1 MIALSLNE
9 HKNILALSAAVV
21 CLLVTAY
28 SFGEGDK
35 SEDRI
40 SAVAQQME
48 TAFKTLEDYSC
59 EVDQIFYQ
67 NGVENQR
74 YRFKYYFK
82 KIKKIRVDFSQ
93 PHPGLTILYN
103 DDEKKATVIPFRS
116 SSAFKFRLSVD
127 NLLLKTLAGQ
137 RINQTDMGYFI
148 NFLSKNLKKVEQEE
162 NTLSEDEQR
171 VEFLFRAMDYIEE
184 KLIEKYRISI
194 SKKYWL
200 PIRIQRYSSEGQLL
214 EISNIKNYEINA
226 HLQDRFFLP

>member
-1 MIALSLNE
+1 MKKE
-9 HKNILALSAAVV
+9 NILVLSSAIV
-21 CLLVTAY
+21 CLLIAT
-28 SFGEGDK
+28 SNFGDIAK
-35 SEDRI
+35 CEDRI

-48 TAFKTLEDYSC
+48 TAFKALEDYSC
-59 EVDQIFYQ
+59 EVDQIFYR

-103 DDEKKATVIPFRS
+103 DNEKKATVIPFRS
-116 SSAFKFRLSVD
+116 SSAFKFRLSID
-127 NLLLKTLAGQ
+127 NSLLKTLAGQ

-148 NFLSKNLKKVEQEE
+148 DFLSKNLRNVEQKE
-162 NTLSEDEQR
+162 NTFSEDDER
-171 VEFLFRAMDYIEE
+171 VEFHFRAMDYIEE
-184 KLIEKYRISI
+184 KHLEKYQISI

-200 PIRIQRYSSEGQLL
+200 PIRIERHSSEGKLL

>member
-1 MIALSLNE
+1 MSK
-9 HKNILALSAAVV
+9 KNILFVFSAIV
-21 CLLVTAY
+21 CLLVGTFNFSDDA
-28 SFGEGDK
+28 K

-40 SAVAQQME
+40 VAVAQQME

-82 KIKKIRVDFSQ
+82 KNRKIRVDFSE
-93 PHPGLTILYN
+93 PHPGLTILYT
-103 DDEKKATVIPFRS
+103 DDEKKATIIPFRS

-127 NLLLKTLAGQ
+127 NPLLKTLAGQ

-148 NFLSKNLKKVEQEE
+148 DFLSKNLKKVKQEE
-162 NTLSEDEQR
+162 NTFSEDDQR
-171 VEFLFRAMDYIEE
+171 VEFIFRAMDYIEE

-200 PIRIQRYSSEGQLL
+200 PTRIERCSSEGKLL

-226 HLQDRFFLP
+226 HLQDRFFLPQ